1 MFGTGNLHTWAQSL
15 NEFINR
21 FTDTRKIDRSKFMD
35 DSAYRYWEIYAQI
48 PPQVKYRFVH
58 LVIDRSSSHEKSNQ
72 IWPRSLK
79 VLKYLLNG

>member
-1 MFGTGNLHTWAQSL
+1 MEHPNFHFFSGGGGLALFGTGNLHTWAQSL

-48 PPQVKYRFVH
+48 PPQE
-58 LVIDRSSSHEKSNQ
+58 ST
-72 IWPRSLK
+72 
-79 VLKYLLNG
+79 VLST